1 MISVSKRLAAI
12 ASLVPL
18 NSRVIDVGCDH
29 ALLDIYLEKEKDIKC
44 IASDINENVI
54 KIAKKNKEKYHSN
67 ITIIQSDGLDKINI
81 ENQSTCII
89 AGMGTNTI
97 IKILNNQKINNI
109 NNFIIQTNNDYKL
122 LRETMMKKNY
132 HIVDEIVFLDKN
144 IWYIIIKFKKG
155 FHKYSNIE
163 LELGPILIK
172 KKDKVYFT
180 YLLNS
185 YSKILNSIPKKY
197 ILKRLHIKYL
207 ISYIKKLGPSS

>member
-1 MISVSKRLAAI
+1 MKISKRLKAI
-12 ASLVPL
+12 ADLVED
-18 NSRVIDVGCDH
+18 NYVIDIGCDH